1 MYVGEYCFEKIYESE
16 SAPRHAHKATGAITV
31 VSSSTWGDA
40 WNRSCFTEKPGR
52 NFHISNLITSIWIF
66 GNFYVSNLIIC
77 IWIFTFKFDNMF
89 MNFQRFSHFEFD
101 YKYMNF
107 HDEYCFVLVT
117 LSIKN
122 NAFTKKFVKFNFHI

>member
-1 MYVGEYCFEKIYESE
+1 
-16 SAPRHAHKATGAITV
+16 
-31 VSSSTWGDA
+31 
-40 WNRSCFTEKPGR
+40 
-52 NFHISNLITSIWIF
+52 
-66 GNFYVSNLIIC
+66 
-77 IWIFTFKFDNMF
+77 

-122 NAFTKKFVKFNFHI
+122 NEFTKKFVKFNFHI